1 MKKKGN
7 KIILFIVEG
16 ASDETAFGAVKKIS
30 KKNKIKFKITHGDIT
45 SKKGVNSQN
54 CIIKLND
61 HINLFCKETKLKVSD
76 IIRLVHIVDM
86 DGAYIQQSDIKLDQ
100 KAIKFIYEDECIK
113 ASSIEKVASRNKTKK
128 SVLEKLLITPAIRK
142 IPYEIYYMSCELEH
156 VLYNKRN
163 VKSESEKIKL
173 SNKFAYRFEGKEEK
187 FIEFLND
194 EDFKV
199 NGDYKET
206 WNFIKQGTNSLKR
219 YSNFYLFFKD
229 KL

>member
-16 ASDETAFGAVKKIS
+16 TSDETAFGAVKKIQ
-30 KKNKIKFKITHGDIT
+30 KENKVKFKITHGDIT
-45 SKKGVNSQN
+45 SKKGVNAQN
-54 CIIKLND
+54 CIKKLNE
-61 HINLFCKETKLKVSD
+61 HINIFCKETKLKATD
-76 IIRLVHIVDM
+76 IVELVHIVDM
-86 DGAYIQQSDIKLDQ
+86 DGAYVQESNIKLELSAD
-100 KAIKFIYEDECIK
+100 KFIYEDECIK

-128 SVLEKLLITPAIRK
+128 SVLEKLLITSTIRK

-156 VLYNKRN
+156 VLYDKRN
-163 VKSESEKIKL
+163 VKSKSEKIKL
-173 SNKFAYRFEGKEEK
+173 SNDFACRFEGKEEE

-219 YSNFYLFFKD
+219 YSNFYLFFLK
-229 KL
+229 